1 MNREDEELR
10 RMLIDCE
17 RAESKGAA
25 DGEHLRDE
33 DFMKLAQN
41 KPAAKQ
47 NGNSSAARDI
57 LAPRRKHLAD
67 CEICLKN
74 FKDFYA
80 FFAPAEPGEAI
91 ASREAVAAAWKSFA
105 PRVTGEKSKP
115 KFWAWLFPAG
125 KNPNFSAALGWSL
138 AAILSVLTGF
148 GFYAARQAQLQNS
161 QLAGQLENQKQTFEE
176 RLKNLE
182 NLEGN
187 DDESADQE
195 KTRLVEEKAELQ
207 KQIAE
212 LQTAIGRAKQ
222 PGQKTGGLTP
232 SNLPNAPKEKSD
244 ETLVAINTPIYDV
257 YPGDTVVRSG
267 EQSANKLLV
276 PNNAKSVV
284 LILNAAGR
292 ADFPA
297 YQVSLSDNSGKTIW
311 RGGGLRKDKTGG
323 FTLTLARS
331 TLKNGTY
338 RLKLFSGATAV
349 AEYPIT
355 IEIGK

>member
-1 MNREDEELR
+1 
-10 RMLIDCE
+10 MLIDCE

-33 DFMKLAQN
+33 DFIKLAQN

-47 NGNSSAARDI
+47 NGNSSAVRDG

-91 ASREAVAAAWKSFA
+91 ASREAVAAAWESFA
-105 PRVTGEKSKP
+105 PRVTEEKSKP
-115 KFWAWLFPAG
+115 KFWAWLFPAVR
-125 KNPNFSAALGWSL
+125 NLNFSAALGWSL

-161 QLAGQLENQKQTFEE
+161 QFAERLENQKQVFEE
-176 RLKNLE
+176 RLKILE
-182 NLEGN
+182 NPEQNNGAIAEREKARLE
-187 DDESADQE
+187 
-195 KTRLVEEKAELQ
+195 EEKSELQ
-207 KQIAE
+207 KQIVE
-212 LQTAIGRAKQ
+212 LQTEIGRAKQ
-222 PGQKTGGLTP
+222 PRQKTGGLTP
-232 SNLPNAPKEKSD
+232 PPNLPNAPKEKSD
-244 ETLVAINTPIYDV
+244 ETLVTVNTPIYDV

-267 EQSANKLLV
+267 DQSANKLLV

-284 LILNAAGR
+284 LILNATGR

-297 YQVSLSDNSGKTIW
+297 YQVSLLDNSGKTVW
-311 RGGGLRKDKTGG
+311 RSGGLRKDKTGG

-331 TLKNGTY
+331 ILKNGTY

-349 AEYPIT
+349 AEYPIN